1 MQKKFLNQFKK
12 FVIVGFGSTS
22 LNYLSFSVLYYIS
35 NLIIFSSAIGY
46 LVGLSNSYFFGLK
59 WVFKTHGKKY
69 KKTILKFLIV
79 YFIGGIFN
87 SLTIY
92 LLKGSNINSSILWI
106 LGNGIALMNNFL
118 GSKFIVF
125 KNN

>member
-1 MQKKFLNQFKK
+1 MLNKFINQFKK
-12 FVIVGFGSTS
+12 FVIVGLVSTFM
-22 LNYLSFSVLYYIS
+22 NYIAFRVLYYIS

-46 LVGLSNSYFFGLK
+46 LIGLSNSYFFGLK
-59 WVFKTHGKKY
+59 WVFKTKSKNF
-69 KKTILKFLIV
+69 KKTIIKFLIV

-92 LLKGSNINSSILWI
+92 LLKRFNIDYSILWI

>member
-1 MQKKFLNQFKK
+1 MQKKFLNQFTK
-12 FVIVGFGSTS
+12 FVIVGLGSTS
-22 LNYLSFSVLYYIS
+22 LNYLSFRVLYYIS

-46 LVGLSNSYFFGLK
+46 LIGLLNSYFFGLK
-59 WVFKTHGKKY
+59 WVFKTKSKNY
-69 KKTILKFLIV
+69 KKTIIKFIIV

-92 LLKGSNINSSILWI
+92 LLKRFNINYSILWI

>member
-1 MQKKFLNQFKK
+1 MQNKFINQFKK
-12 FVIVGFGSTS
+12 FVIVGLVSTFM
-22 LNYLSFSVLYYIS
+22 NYISFRVLYYIS

-46 LVGLSNSYFFGLK
+46 LIGLSNSYFFGLK
-59 WVFKTHGKKY
+59 WVFKTKSKNF
-69 KKTILKFLIV
+69 KKTIIRFLIV

-92 LLKGSNINSSILWI
+92 LLKRFNINYSILWI

-125 KNN
+125 RNN

>member
-46 LVGLSNSYFFGLK
+46 LIGLSNSYFFGLK
-59 WVFKTHGKKY
+59 WVFKTHGKNY

-92 LLKGSNINSSILWI
+92 LLKRLNINYSILWI

>member
-1 MQKKFLNQFKK
+1 MLNKFINQFKK
-12 FVIVGFGSTS
+12 FVIVGLVSTFM
-22 LNYLSFSVLYYIS
+22 NYIAFRFLYYIS

-46 LVGLSNSYFFGLK
+46 LIGLSNSYFFGLK
-59 WVFKTHGKKY
+59 WVFKTKSKNF
-69 KKTILKFLIV
+69 KKTIIKFLIV

-92 LLKGSNINSSILWI
+92 LLKRFNIDYSILWI

>member
-1 MQKKFLNQFKK
+1 MQNKFINQFKK
-12 FVIVGFGSTS
+12 FVIVGLVSTFM
-22 LNYLSFSVLYYIS
+22 NYIAFRVLYYIS

-46 LVGLSNSYFFGLK
+46 LIGLSNSYVFGLK
-59 WVFKTHGKKY
+59 WVFKTKSKNF
-69 KKTILKFLIV
+69 KKTIIKFLIV

-92 LLKGSNINSSILWI
+92 LLKRFNIDYSILWI

>member
-1 MQKKFLNQFKK
+1 MQKKFINQFKK

-22 LNYLSFSVLYYIS
+22 LNYITYSVLYYIS
-35 NLIIFSSAIGY
+35 GLIIFSSAIGY
-46 LVGLSNSYFFGLK
+46 LIGLSNSYFFGLK
-59 WVFKTHGKKY
+59 WVFKTTDKKF
-69 KKTILKFLIV
+69 KQTIIKFLIV
-79 YFIGGIFN
+79 YIIGGIFN

-92 LLKGSNINSSILWI
+92 LLKRFNINYSILWI

-125 KNN
+125 RNN

>member
-1 MQKKFLNQFKK
+1 MQNKFINQFKK
-12 FVIVGFGSTS
+12 FVIVGLVSTFM
-22 LNYLSFSVLYYIS
+22 NYISFRVLYYIS

-46 LVGLSNSYFFGLK
+46 LIGLSNSYFFGLK
-59 WVFKTHGKKY
+59 WVFKTKSKNF
-69 KKTILKFLIV
+69 KKTIIKFLIV

-92 LLKGSNINSSILWI
+92 LLKRFNIDYSILWI

>member
-1 MQKKFLNQFKK
+1 MQKKFINQFKK

-22 LNYLSFSVLYYIS
+22 LNYITYSVLYYIS
-35 NLIIFSSAIGY
+35 GLIIFSSAIGY
-46 LVGLSNSYFFGLK
+46 LIGLSNSYFFGLK
-59 WVFKTHGKKY
+59 WVFKTTDKKF
-69 KKTILKFLIV
+69 KQTIIKFLIV
-79 YFIGGIFN
+79 YIIGGIFN

-92 LLKGSNINSSILWI
+92 LLKRFNINYSILWI

-125 KNN
+125 KE

>member
-92 LLKGSNINSSILWI
+92 LLKRLNINYSILWI

>member
-1 MQKKFLNQFKK
+1 MQNKFINQFKK
-12 FVIVGFGSTS
+12 FVIVGLVSTFM
-22 LNYLSFSVLYYIS
+22 NYIAFRVLYYIS

-46 LVGLSNSYFFGLK
+46 LIGLSNSYFFGLK
-59 WVFKTHGKKY
+59 WVFKTKSKNF
-69 KKTILKFLIV
+69 KKTIIKFLIV

-92 LLKGSNINSSILWI
+92 LLKRFNIDYSILWI

>member
-1 MQKKFLNQFKK
+1 MQKKFINQFKK

-22 LNYLSFSVLYYIS
+22 MNYVTFSILYNIS
-35 NLIIFSSAIGY
+35 GLIILSSVFGY
-46 LVGLSNSYFFGLK
+46 LIGLSNSYFFGLK
-59 WVFKTHGKKY
+59 WVFKTKSKNF
-69 KKTILKFLIV
+69 KKTIIKFLIV

-92 LLKGSNINSSILWI
+92 LLKRFNINYSILWI

-125 KNN
+125 RNN

>member
-1 MQKKFLNQFKK
+1 MQKKFINQFKK

-22 LNYLSFSVLYYIS
+22 LNYITYSVLYYIS
-35 NLIIFSSAIGY
+35 GLIIFSSAIGY
-46 LVGLSNSYFFGLK
+46 LIGLSNSYFFGLK
-59 WVFKTHGKKY
+59 WVFKTTDKKF
-69 KKTILKFLIV
+69 KQTIIKFLIV
-79 YFIGGIFN
+79 YIIGGIFN

-92 LLKGSNINSSILWI
+92 LLERFNINYSILWI

-125 KNN
+125 RNN

>member
-1 MQKKFLNQFKK
+1 MQKKFINQFKK

-22 LNYLSFSVLYYIS
+22 LNYITYSVLYYIS
-35 NLIIFSSAIGY
+35 GLIIFSSAIGY
-46 LVGLSNSYFFGLK
+46 LIGLSNSYFFGLK
-59 WVFKTHGKKY
+59 WVFKTTDKKF
-69 KKTILKFLIV
+69 KQTIIKFLIV
-79 YFIGGIFN
+79 YIIGGIFY

-92 LLKGSNINSSILWI
+92 LLKRFNINYSILWI

-125 KNN
+125 RNN

>member
-1 MQKKFLNQFKK
+1 MQKTFLNQFKK
-12 FVIVGFGSTS
+12 FVIVGLGSTS
-22 LNYLSFSVLYYIS
+22 LNYLSFRVLYYIS

-46 LVGLSNSYFFGLK
+46 LIGLSNSYFFGLK
-59 WVFKTHGKKY
+59 WVFKTNSKNY
-69 KKTILKFLIV
+69 KKKIIKFLIV

-92 LLKGSNINSSILWI
+92 LLKRFNINYSILWI